1 MNIKNAKHV
10 HFTGI
15 KGVGMTSLALC
26 CQDLGIKIT
35 GSDVEEEFV
44 TDETLKNRG
53 VVWKIGFKKEHL
65 DPKPDLL
72 VFTGAHGGLNNP
84 EVLAAK
90 EIDIPVISHAEALG
104 QIAEGKKT
112 IAVCGV
118 GGKTT
123 TCAMIATI
131 LEYAG
136 LNPSYAIG
144 VGNIPSTGAPGKYS
158 KEGEYFICEADE
170 FAISPGIDN
179 RPRFSLLKPNYLS
192 LTNITHDHPDIYPTF
207 DDFKKVFAKFI
218 MDMDYNSFIIGNA
231 DTYEKLPIPPDFL
244 DSPEW
249 HWYSKDKDYATWQL
263 TALGNNK
270 GKTTFNL
277 LHKEPNIG
285 FTELYKLTLKVPGM
299 FNIYNATAAFV
310 ICLKIG
316 VDSQVII
323 EGLKKYTGC
332 KRRFEKVGEHNGILF
347 YDDYAHH
354 PTEIYQTLLA
364 MSQWYN
370 NRRIVVLFQ
379 PHTYSRTKA
388 LLNEFSKSFIHAEVV
403 AITDIFASARE
414 PDDPTINS
422 KILIEEIKK
431 NVGVSEPENAIYVGD
446 LTNAAKWALKTL
458 KPGDIFITLGAG
470 DIYKIHKLILER
482 I

>member
-53 VVWKIGFKKEHL
+53 LPWKIGFKKENL
-65 DPKPDLL
+65 NPKPDLL

-84 EVLAAK
+84 EVLVAK
-90 EIDIPVISHAEALG
+90 ELGIPVISHAEALG
-104 QIAEGKKT
+104 QLAEGKKT

-144 VGNIPSTGAPGKYS
+144 VGNIPSTGTPGKYS
-158 KEGEYFICEADE
+158 KESGYFICEADE
-170 FAISPGIDN
+170 YAISPGVDN
-179 RPRFSLLKPNYLS
+179 RPKFSLLSPEYLVI
-192 LTNITHDHPDIYPTF
+192 TNIKHDHPDIYKTSEEF
-207 DDFKKVFAKFI
+207 EQVFSEFIKRVKSYGGKVVTK
-218 MDMDYNSFIIGNA
+218 
-231 DTYEKLPIPPDFL
+231 
-244 DSPEW
+244 
-249 HWYSKDKDYATWQL
+249 SKDL
-263 TALGNNK
+263 LPK
-270 GKTTFNL
+270 GFKLNVPGTFNIENANNAYAVCKL
-277 LHKEPNIG
+277 IG
-285 FTELYKLTLKVPGM
+285 IPGRE
-299 FNIYNATAAFV
+299 
-310 ICLKIG
+310 
-316 VDSQVII
+316 II
-323 EGLKKYTGC
+323 NGLKKYTGC
-332 KRRFEKVGEHNGILF
+332 KRRFEKIAEKNGILF

-354 PTEIYQTLLA
+354 PIQIRETLKA
-364 MSQWYN
+364 TKGWFPDK
-370 NRRIVVLFQ
+370 RIVALFQ

-388 LLNEFSKSFIHAEVV
+388 LFSEFAKSFNDADFVGTV
-403 AITDIFASARE
+403 NIFASARE
-414 PDDPTINS
+414 NIDSDVS
-422 KILIEEIKK
+422 SDKLIEEIKK
-431 NVGVSEPENAIYVGD
+431 HYPKPDNVKYLGGLQESVGF
-446 LTNAAKWALKTL
+446 LIKTL

-470 DIYKIHKLILER
+470 DVYKIHKLILER